1 VAAERRRVVLATRNR
16 DKLRE
21 IARLLDPERFKLL
34 TLDDFDDFPEVE
46 EDGAT
51 LEENALKKAREVAA
65 ATGLLTVADDTGLE
79 VDALG
84 GRPGVYSSRYA
95 GENATYADNVQKL
108 LRELQGVPRE
118 KRAARF
124 RCVAAIV
131 DGEREVTAEGVCE
144 GVILEEPRGEG
155 GFGYDP
161 VFFVPEVGKTFAEMS
176 TEEKNAISHRGKAF
190 RKAAEILMAW
200 DGGESSA
207 N

>member
-1 VAAERRRVVLATRNR
+1 MADARRRVVLATRNR

-21 IARLLDPERFKLL
+21 IARLLDPKQFELL

-46 EDGAT
+46 EDGTT

-84 GRPGVYSSRYA
+84 GQPGVYSSRYA
-95 GENATYADNVQKL
+95 GEKAMYADNVQKL
-108 LRELQGVPRE
+108 LRELRGVPQE
-118 KRAARF
+118 KRTARF

-131 DGEREVTAEGVCE
+131 DGSRQVTVEGVCE
-144 GVILEEPRGEG
+144 GLILEEPRGEG

-161 VFFVPEVGKTFAEMS
+161 VFYVPELGKTFAEMD
-176 TEEKNAISHRGKAF
+176 TEEKNAVSHRGKAF
-190 RKAAEILMAW
+190 RKAAEILRTL
-200 DGGESSA
+200 DGGEA
-207 N
+207 GKD